1 MQICA
6 TCGAKNIDNLQ
17 VCWQCR
23 RPLGRSAAS
32 GTEESSDPPYRARP
46 RGIRPAVGL
55 FMLIAFAAGI
65 GAWWYLRPPDPIE
78 LPPRFEGE
86 PEVNEELS
94 AQVTDLIRKRMDI
107 GVAIARYGRA
117 SDTFPRYAIIAF
129 RDLHPPFTADYLLRD
144 WRTYIPVGSTL
155 ESRLVLDRKI
165 DGVRFRCHRA
175 RPQHNLLPEAGA
187 AFRWCSWQLGDEA
200 GILLDRVSAEI
211 RRTLELTRHV
221 RDLVT

>member
-23 RPLGRSAAS
+23 RPLGPSAPS
-32 GTEESSDPPYRARP
+32 ETEGSSVPPYRARP

-55 FMLIAFAAGI
+55 FMLIVFAAGI
-65 GAWWYLRPPDPIE
+65 GAWWYLRPPDSIE

-86 PEVNEELS
+86 PEVNRRVS
-94 AQVTDLIRKRMDI
+94 VQVTDLIRKRMDI
-107 GVAIARYGRA
+107 GVAIARYGRT
-117 SDTFPRYAIIAF
+117 DDIFPRYVIIAF

-144 WRTYIPVGSTL
+144 WRSYIPTGSLL
-155 ESRLVLDRKI
+155 ESRLVLEREI

-175 RPQHNLLPEAGA
+175 RPQQDLLPEAGA

-200 GILLDRVSAEI
+200 GILLDRVSREI
-211 RRTLELTRHV
+211 HGTLELTQQV